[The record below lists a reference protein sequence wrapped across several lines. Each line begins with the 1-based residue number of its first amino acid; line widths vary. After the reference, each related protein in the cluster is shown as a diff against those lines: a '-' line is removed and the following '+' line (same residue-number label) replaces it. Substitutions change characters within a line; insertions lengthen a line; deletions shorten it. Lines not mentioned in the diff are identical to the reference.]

1 MDQDRTSVKELRE
14 REYRMKR
21 EAAAARASGQLSREE
36 VTLADHL
43 SELNRAPIHWNSVKI
58 PTPNPTE
65 S

>member
-21 EAAAARASGQLSREE
+21 EDAAARASGELSRKE
-36 VTLADHL
+36 VSLAEHL
-43 SELNRAPIHWNSVKI
+43 PELNRAPIHWKSVEI
-58 PTPNPTE
+58 PESNPAE